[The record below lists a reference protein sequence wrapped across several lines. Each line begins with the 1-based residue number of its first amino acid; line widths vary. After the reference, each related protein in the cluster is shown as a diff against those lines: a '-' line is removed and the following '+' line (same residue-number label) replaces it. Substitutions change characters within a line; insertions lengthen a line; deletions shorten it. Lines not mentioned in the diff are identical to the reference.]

1 MSTDFV
7 PNKTIPFSE
16 IETFNH
22 NGVKVDAIEDGK
34 VILTD
39 GTNYMWVYPK
49 VEIETYKENADD
61 NNLEMISSDDYEG
74 PVFTRY
80 GKNDPTKIIEAIEY
94 FFYVKLI
101 SEYEDEHGKSS
112 YRKKE

>member
-22 NGVKVDAIEDGK
+22 KGVKVDAIEDGN

-39 GTNYMWVYPK
+39 GANYMWVYPGAT
-49 VEIETYKENADD
+49 VETYKKNAG
-61 NNLEMISSDDYEG
+61 NSNLKIISSDHYEC